1 MNGTRKKTIL
11 SEVMKTHKDTCVMYV
26 LQSLDPEKL
35 GKDGLDGGTHVS
47 LGYRGI
53 KWIVKV

>member
-1 MNGTRKKTIL
+1 
-11 SEVMKTHKDTCVMYV
+11 MYV
-26 LQSLDPEKL
+26 RQSLDPEKL